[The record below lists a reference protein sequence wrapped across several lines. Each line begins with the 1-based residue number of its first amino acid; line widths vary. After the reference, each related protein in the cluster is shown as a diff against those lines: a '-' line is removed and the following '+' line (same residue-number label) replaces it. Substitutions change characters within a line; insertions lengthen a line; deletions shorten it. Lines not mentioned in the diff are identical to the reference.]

1 MVHILP
7 GRPYG
12 QARSDV
18 TYQCGS
24 PAASTSINV
33 KSCHADTHV
42 NHQGAGASMRKVTKA
57 TIAGALGVVLL
68 TGGTTFALWSD
79 SANVNG
85 GTVNSGTLALTPSGT
100 PAWNDISTPTPVPIT
115 IADFL
120 IVPGDTIEYTAAF
133 TVDASGDN
141 LSATLDVS
149 DPVAATGDA
158 ALLAATTVTQTFTYV
173 GGEPVTD
180 GAITSADDGEVI
192 NVTVTIVF
200 DESTPGTTAQAESI
214 NLSDM
219 TITLQQDAR

>member
-1 MVHILP
+1 
-7 GRPYG
+7 
-12 QARSDV
+12 
-18 TYQCGS
+18 
-24 PAASTSINV
+24 
-33 KSCHADTHV
+33 
-42 NHQGAGASMRKVTKA
+42 MRKEIKA
-57 TIAGALGVVLL
+57 AIAGALGVVLL

-79 SANVNG
+79 SENVNG

-100 PAWNDISTPTPVPIT
+100 PAWNDISNPTTPEPIT
-115 IADFL
+115 IEDFL

-133 TVDASGDN
+133 TVNASGDN

-158 ALLAATTVTQTFTYV
+158 ALLEATTVTQTFTDV

-200 DESTPGTTAQAESI
+200 DESTPGTTAQGESI
-214 NLSDM
+214 SLSDM
-219 TITLQQDAR
+219 TITLQQV

>member
-1 MVHILP
+1 
-7 GRPYG
+7 
-12 QARSDV
+12 
-18 TYQCGS
+18 
-24 PAASTSINV
+24 
-33 KSCHADTHV
+33 
-42 NHQGAGASMRKVTKA
+42 MRKVTKA

-192 NVTVTIVF
+192 NVTVTVVF